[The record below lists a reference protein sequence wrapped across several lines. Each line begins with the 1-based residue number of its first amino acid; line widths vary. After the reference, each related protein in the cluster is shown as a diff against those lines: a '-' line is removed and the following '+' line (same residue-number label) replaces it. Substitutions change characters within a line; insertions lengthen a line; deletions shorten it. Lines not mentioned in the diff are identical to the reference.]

1 MTGTN
6 RRITTVEFSGRL
18 GNLFFEYAAALTLQ
32 RARGGEVRF
41 LDWLTPSR
49 AEFLT
54 YLDPDGSA
62 GLNRMFRG
70 VRYFERSRRS
80 AKVRWHIILN
90 IRRGFRLA
98 QRITGL
104 QSTFRSSRPF
114 APAPENL
121 AVLDQRRLRVKGFFQ
136 HPSWFEPTLGE
147 VTGRIWSTVEPH
159 VSHLVN
165 LDATVIAVR
174 LGDYLRL
181 GWELTA
187 PYYER
192 AIEALGDVDGPIWIT
207 SDDPAG
213 ALRLL
218 TPILDTHG
226 LRVSPLPEVDMTDS
240 MRDFALLCVARNVI
254 MSNSTFC
261 WWGTVTGQLQGGQ
274 DPKRIICPTPWLPVT
289 DTSVAL
295 SRADWITVEASFPP
309 KPAPQ

>member
-1 MTGTN
+1 MTGTI
-6 RRITTVEFSGRL
+6 RRITTVQFAGRL
-18 GNLFFEYAAALTLQ
+18 GNLFFEYAAALTLH
-32 RARGGEVRF
+32 RARGGELRF
-41 LDWLTPSR
+41 LDWRTPSR
-49 AEFLT
+49 ADFLA

-62 GLNRMFRG
+62 GLHREFRG
-70 VRYFERSRRS
+70 VRYFERSRL
-80 AKVRWHIILN
+80 AGKVKWQVMRV
-90 IRRGFRLA
+90 IRGIVRRVRGA
-98 QRITGL
+98 AGV
-104 QSTFRSSRPF
+104 QSRFTPEDPF

-121 AVLDQRRLRVKGFFQ
+121 AALDHRRLLVHGYFQ

-147 VTGRIWSTVEPH
+147 VTGRIWSTVGPH
-159 VSHLVN
+159 VCHLAN
-165 LDATVIAVR
+165 HNATVMAVR
-174 LGDYLRL
+174 LGDYRRL

-192 AIEALGDVDGPIWIT
+192 AIEALGDLDGPIWIT

-218 TPILDTHG
+218 APILDKHG
-226 LRVSPLPEVDMTDS
+226 QCASPLPEVDMTAS

-274 DPKRIICPTPWLPVT
+274 EPKRIVCPTPWLPTT
-289 DTSVAL
+289 DKSVAL
-295 SRADWITVEASFPP
+295 IRADWIAVEASFPP